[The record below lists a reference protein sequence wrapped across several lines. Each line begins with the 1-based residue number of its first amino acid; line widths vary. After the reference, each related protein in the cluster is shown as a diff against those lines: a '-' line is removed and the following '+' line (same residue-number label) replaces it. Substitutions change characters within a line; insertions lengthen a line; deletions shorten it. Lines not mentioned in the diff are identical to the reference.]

1 MKDDEDKRTTIAF
14 HTPFLLNDNQPANN
28 CADRKRKSC
37 ARKRNEAPRSSAWE
51 ATTCKSSYRIRAREP
66 RNSLP
71 AKITWAD
78 FLTEIF

>member
-28 CADRKRKSC
+28 CADRKRKSW
-37 ARKRNEAPRSSAWE
+37 ARKHNEAPRSSAWE
-51 ATTCKSSYRIRAREP
+51 ATTCKSSYRIRATEP

-71 AKITWAD
+71 VKIA
-78 FLTEIF
+78 